1 MGDLKGIEYV
11 RMGSDAQSGSAIAS
25 WQIQRFAAPMRGRDV
40 DPDFPGAAWT
50 PASYQ
55 ASGPPEELVPA
66 FTWCRTEFAL
76 PAVAPGWMV
85 PWKLTF
91 EADRDALIYLNGKF
105 VGRYVTVGPQK
116 EFYLPGSYFAPT
128 GGQNILTFV
137 LAYTDRPG
145 HLRTLRVG
153 PYEEFSARRT
163 RVEFQW

>member
-1 MGDLKGIEYV
+1 M
-11 RMGSDAQSGSAIAS
+11 A
-25 WQIQRFAAPMRGRDV
+25 
-40 DPDFPGAAWT
+40 
-50 PASYQ
+50 
-55 ASGPPEELVPA
+55 
-66 FTWCRTEFAL
+66 
-76 PAVAPGWMV
+76 

-116 EFYLPGSYFAPT
+116 EFYLPEPYFAPA
-128 GGQNILTFV
+128 GRENILTFV

-145 HLRTLRVG
+145 HVRTLRVG